1 MLLSKVNYR
10 LFFNQNC
17 SLCKCYPA
25 CIDGLCEGCH
35 ADLPWTLFACSIC
48 GLSRC
53 HPSQPCIACQKQHFA
68 FDQTIAALEY
78 RFPLI
83 SLLPS
88 IKQRHSLHH
97 LRWLAKLLATRIKD
111 LDTTLPDALLPVPM
125 HTVDQ
130 LRRGYN
136 QAAVLADELGKNT
149 AIKVMHTALCKVKRT
164 HHQHD
169 LNADQRR
176 ANLSGAFSLR
186 GKLPKHVAIV
196 DDVMTT
202 GSTLHEIASLLK
214 QHGVERVDAW
224 VIARTPQRDH
234 D

>member
-1 MLLSKVNYR
+1 MSLLKTNDR
-10 LFFNQNC
+10 LFFNRIC
-17 SLCKCYPA
+17 SLCKCHQA
-25 CIDGLCEGCH
+25 CVNGLCEDCH
-35 ADLPWTLFACSIC
+35 ADLPWTLFACSRC

-53 HPSQPCIACQKQHFA
+53 HPSQPCITCQKEHFA
-68 FDQTIAALEY
+68 FDQTIAAFEY

-97 LRWLAKLLATRIKD
+97 VRWLAKLLATKIND
-111 LDTTLPDALLPVPM
+111 QDIMLPNTILPVPM
-125 HTVDQ
+125 HTLDQ

-136 QAAVLADELGKNT
+136 QAAVLADELGKNSSVHVT
-149 AIKVMHTALCKVKRT
+149 HSALCKTKRT

-176 ANLSGAFSLR
+176 ANLAGAFSVKGL
-186 GKLPKHVAIV
+186 LPKHVAIV

-202 GSTLHEIASLLK
+202 GSTISEIASLLK
-214 QHGVERVDAW
+214 QQGVERVDAW
-224 VIARTPQRDH
+224 VIARTPEPDIE
-234 D
+234 